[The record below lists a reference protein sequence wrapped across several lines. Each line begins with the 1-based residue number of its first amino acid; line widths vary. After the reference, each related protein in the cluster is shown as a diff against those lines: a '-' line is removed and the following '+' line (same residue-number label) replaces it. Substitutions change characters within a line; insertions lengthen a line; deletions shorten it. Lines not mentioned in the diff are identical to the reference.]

1 MKNSLFEKYKT
12 SEVTNTRRVI
22 CTPGQFTRDHFF
34 YIQEAGYLKS
44 LQPHLSKRSGLK
56 SYLFMIVLS
65 GSGTVSYKDAS
76 PEKASA
82 VSAMA
87 GDCFFLDCSKE
98 YTHISSENDSWEL
111 LWIHFY
117 GPQAE
122 GYYSYFCEHND
133 WHFRSQHLN
142 ELTACITR
150 ILEMHEHRNDDTDIV
165 VANEITHILTLI
177 STSPKEPERNDSELE
192 IKLKHITIFL
202 QNNFTSA
209 NII

>member
-1 MKNSLFEKYKT
+1 MKSSLFEKYKT

-76 PEKASA
+76 PAKTTA

-87 GDCFFLDCSKE
+87 GDCFFS
-98 YTHISSENDSWEL
+98 
-111 LWIHFY
+111 
-117 GPQAE
+117 
-122 GYYSYFCEHND
+122 
-133 WHFRSQHLN
+133 
-142 ELTACITR
+142 TAR
-150 ILEMHEHRNDDTDIV
+150 
-165 VANEITHILTLI
+165 
-177 STSPKEPERNDSELE
+177 K
-192 IKLKHITIFL
+192 
-202 QNNFTSA
+202 
-209 NII
+209 NIPYQQ

>member
-98 YTHISSENDSWEL
+98 
-111 LWIHFY
+111 
-117 GPQAE
+117 
-122 GYYSYFCEHND
+122 
-133 WHFRSQHLN
+133 
-142 ELTACITR
+142 
-150 ILEMHEHRNDDTDIV
+150 
-165 VANEITHILTLI
+165 
-177 STSPKEPERNDSELE
+177 
-192 IKLKHITIFL
+192 
-202 QNNFTSA
+202 
-209 NII
+209 

>member
-1 MKNSLFEKYKT
+1 MKSSLFEKYKT

-76 PEKASA
+76 PAKTTA

-98 YTHISSENDSWEL
+98 YTHGNCSGSIFMVPRPRATIPISVN
-111 LWIHFY
+111 IMT
-117 GPQAE
+117 G
-122 GYYSYFCEHND
+122 
-133 WHFRSQHLN
+133 
-142 ELTACITR
+142 
-150 ILEMHEHRNDDTDIV
+150 
-165 VANEITHILTLI
+165 I
-177 STSPKEPERNDSELE
+177 SAPG
-192 IKLKHITIFL
+192 I
-202 QNNFTSA
+202 
-209 NII
+209 